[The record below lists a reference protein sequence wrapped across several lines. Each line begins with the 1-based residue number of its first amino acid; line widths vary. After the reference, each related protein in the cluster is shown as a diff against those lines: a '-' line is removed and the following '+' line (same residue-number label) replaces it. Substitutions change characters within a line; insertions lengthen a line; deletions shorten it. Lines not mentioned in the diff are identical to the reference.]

1 MDLPAAV
8 GCVHREGG
16 VFELELMRDA
26 MDTHTLKLALD
37 RARKVVAQRMRRRL
51 RSAVLLLYSQIFAGP
66 GPD

>member
-8 GCVHREGG
+8 GRVNREG
-16 VFELELMRDA
+16 VFEQELMRDA

-51 RSAVLLLYSQIFAGP
+51 RLSYSQIFAGP